1 MNNIS
6 LHIDCWSPCATN
18 PVWRGLNSLSK
29 NVLKNL
35 QRNTENGNDIFI
47 DLVNF
52 LKPDVLLIPNSF
64 YTNITWSNREDITNE
79 FNSIISRIYS
89 IVSMKCS
96 SERIQRQIKVFYDKS
111 NNLYIITGP
120 NYSGIPFRNEYMD
133 ELFTAVR
140 KRKGL

>member
-1 MNNIS
+1 VAKISHFLLYFNI
-6 LHIDCWSPCATN
+6 
-18 PVWRGLNSLSK
+18 
-29 NVLKNL
+29 
-35 QRNTENGNDIFI
+35 
-47 DLVNF
+47 
-52 LKPDVLLIPNSF
+52 LLIPNSF
-64 YTNITWSNREDITNE
+64 YTNTTWSNLEDITNE

-89 IVSMKCS
+89 IVSMKRS